1 MQITVEVIGYKAFKG
16 SIDGKVMNTGV
27 FFSIVRLDERFNK
40 TEGNDLNWKGGHC
53 VEEWKVGDTDL
64 IMRVVPLKPSIKNP
78 VAMVLEIERVSNGKE
93 TTELVIDAR
102 PLERQA
108 AGSEPAAA
116 AAPAQLKKAA

>member
-1 MQITVEVIGYKAFKG
+1 MQVTVEVIGYKAFKG

-27 FFSIVRLDERFNK
+27 FFSTVRLDERYNK

-78 VAMVLEIERVSNGKE
+78 VVMVLEIERVSNGKE

-102 PLERQA
+102 PFENKA
-108 AGSEPAAA
+108 TE
-116 AAPAQLKKAA
+116 AAPLKKAA